1 MKTQENGN
9 KHKGYRRIIPSMT
22 ALLEFEAVARHNS
35 FTLAAR
41 ELGVTQAAVSK
52 QVKQLEEN
60 LGTQLFQR
68 LHRGIR
74 LTSEGQALFAVISDS
89 LQKIA
94 AVFDRIS
101 EGSGEQELVLS
112 TTATFS
118 QLRVMPRLG
127 NLRATLPQI
136 QLRLATQMF
145 TGDLRNHDVDLLV
158 RYGNGRWEDGSAVLL
173 FEEEIFPV
181 CSPAWLA
188 RNTPP
193 TSLHDLYTSDLL
205 DADATSEGWMT
216 WPTWFRE
223 QGHTPPKL
231 RYSLRCHLYTDTIQA
246 ALHGHGVALGW
257 GRMIDHLLASG
268 ELVRLTELTV
278 RPREAY
284 YVVIP
289 HGRSATPAILAL
301 IDWLR
306 DALPEAA
313 R

>member
-9 KHKGYRRIIPSMT
+9 THKGYRRIIPSMT
-22 ALLEFEAVARHNS
+22 ALLDFEAVARHGS

-52 QVKQLEEN
+52 QVRQLEES
-60 LGTQLFQR
+60 LGSQLFQR

-74 LTSEGQALFAVISDS
+74 LTSEGQALFAVLSDS
-89 LQKIA
+89 LQKVA

-127 NLRATLPQI
+127 RLRAAMPQLR
-136 QLRLATQMF
+136 LRLATQMF

-158 RYGNGRWEDGSAVLL
+158 RYGNGRWTDGSALQL

-188 RNTPP
+188 NHAMPD
-193 TSLHDLYTSDLL
+193 SLEALYEIDLL
-205 DADATSEGWMT
+205 DADATTEGWMT

-223 QGHTPPKL
+223 LGGNPPKL
-231 RYSLRCHLYTDTIQA
+231 RYSLRCHLYSDNIQA

-268 ELVRLTELTV
+268 ELVRVTDLVV

-284 YVVIP
+284 YLVVP
-289 HGRSATPAILAL
+289 HGRDITPTVLGL
-301 IDWLR
+301 VDWLR
-306 DALPEAA
+306 DALPVS
-313 R
+313 

>member
-9 KHKGYRRIIPSMT
+9 THKGYRRIIPSMT
-22 ALLEFEAVARHNS
+22 ALLEFEAVARHGS

-52 QVKQLEEN
+52 QVRQLEEN
-60 LGTQLFQR
+60 LRVQLFQR

-74 LTSEGQALFAVISDS
+74 LTSEGQALFSVLSES
-89 LQKIA
+89 LQKVA
-94 AVFDRIS
+94 AVFDRLG
-101 EGSGEQELVLS
+101 EGNSEQELILS

-127 NLRATLPQI
+127 RLREAMPQVR
-136 QLRLATQMF
+136 LRLATQMF
-145 TGDLRNHDVDLLV
+145 TGDLRNQDVDLLV
-158 RYGNGRWEDGSAVLL
+158 RYGDGRWTDGHAVQL

-188 RNTPP
+188 RNGAPD
-193 TSLHDLYTSDLL
+193 SLEALYDTDLL
-205 DADATSEGWMT
+205 DADATTEGWMT

-223 QGHTPPKL
+223 LGEHPPKL

-257 GRMIDHLLASG
+257 GRMLDHLLASG
-268 ELVRLTELTV
+268 ELVRLTDLVV

-284 YVVIP
+284 YLVVP
-289 HGRSATPAILAL
+289 HGRDTTATVLGL
-301 IDWLR
+301 VDWLR
-306 DALPEAA
+306 S
-313 R
+313 